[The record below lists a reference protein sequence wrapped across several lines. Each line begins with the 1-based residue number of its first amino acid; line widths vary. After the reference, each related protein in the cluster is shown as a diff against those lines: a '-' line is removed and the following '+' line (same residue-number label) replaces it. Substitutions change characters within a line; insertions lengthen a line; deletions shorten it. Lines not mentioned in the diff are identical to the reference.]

1 MSSGQTEEV
10 WKTEYLSVFIGND
23 FSLWLTNQWL
33 SVAIFHEFCLNYKK
47 TLREDT
53 NPVMRNPQQRNGN
66 EYPCMK
72 EGSIKIVLIL
82 KTVYN
87 LWPKHWQRVK
97 ENVILLFQTSLRWTP
112 ACTGLDCWA
121 VCQCWISK
129 GNDGL
134 KVQHVMQRKAHSDP
148 HWKPFGGWK
157 KFLSFFGN
165 MAP

>member
-1 MSSGQTEEV
+1 M
-10 WKTEYLSVFIGND
+10 
-23 FSLWLTNQWL
+23 
-33 SVAIFHEFCLNYKK
+33 C
-47 TLREDT
+47 
-53 NPVMRNPQQRNGN
+53 NPQQRKEN

-97 ENVILLFQTSLRWTP
+97 ENDILLFQTSLRWTP

-134 KVQHVMQRKAHSDP
+134 KVQHVMQRKAHSDQ
-148 HWKPFGGWK
+148 HWKPFGSWK

-165 MAP
+165 IALWRNFNKFEVRKFWHILYNLVFPKCFYWIQWQKTFVIERVWTCGL